1 MTNHVIDNSA
11 DEEFGKVILW
21 QYDKAEN
28 LVALIKSFL
37 GIHDSATKDLWD
49 RMQKELDV
57 DTASEF
63 GLSILGSLLGV
74 PWGTYSSHPD
84 VKVSVED
91 YRKWLKEW
99 AVLIRTDFAM
109 PDVIKFFKNLTSET
123 NASGDIEYFKV
134 EDASCQWLWFE
145 RLKFSFVMG
154 LTFQWQKDYEN
165 GNAATTDEINASTSP
180 IEELYDES
188 EEEKSNTISNY
199 SKLYTITKAI
209 AANGFPA
216 AVYKPNGDEGVIF
229 GFDGQ
234 QYKEKGDYQ
243 IGGFDDSTF
252 ISTDEYATE
261 TYYEF

>member
-74 PWGTYSSHPD
+74 PWGTYYGAYNIR
-84 VKVSVED
+84 VSAEH
-91 YRKWLKEW
+91 YRKWIKAW
-99 AVLIRTDFAM
+99 AVLIRTDFTV
-109 PDVIKFFKNLTSET
+109 PDVLQFFKDATIDNNGYYFAPIDASIYASNVMAISWNLIHQKEDSI
-123 NASGDIEYFKV
+123 SGAITAEVV
-134 EDASCQWLWFE
+134 EDW
-145 RLKFSFVMG
+145 
-154 LTFQWQKDYEN
+154 
-165 GNAATTDEINASTSP
+165 
-180 IEELYDES
+180 S
-188 EEEKSNTISNY
+188 EVYLDDVKAVVEY
-199 SKLYTITKAI
+199 WLYTIRDAVNAT
-209 AANGFPA
+209 GRPA
-216 AVYKPNGDEGVIF
+216 AVRSNDKDNSIIF

-234 QYKEKGDYQ
+234 QYKAKGDYQ

-252 ISTDEYATE
+252 IPTDEYATE
-261 TYYEF
+261 TY

>member
-49 RMQKELDV
+49 RIQKELDV

-74 PWGTYSSHPD
+74 PWGTYYGIYKSR
-84 VKVSVED
+84 VSAEH
-91 YRKWLKEW
+91 YRKWIKAW
-99 AVLIRTDFAM
+99 AVLIRTDFTV
-109 PDVIKFFKNLTSET
+109 PDVFQFFKDVTIDN
-123 NASGDIEYFKV
+123 NGYYFAPI
-134 EDASCQWLWFE
+134 DASISASHVMAVSWL
-145 RLKFSFVMG
+145 LVS
-154 LTFQWQKDYEN
+154 QKKDSIGEDLSEVYSN
-165 GNAATTDEINASTSP
+165 DDVNADVE
-180 IEELYDES
+180 YW
-188 EEEKSNTISNY
+188 
-199 SKLYTITKAI
+199 LYTIRDAVNAT
-209 AANGFPA
+209 GRPA
-216 AVYKPNGDEGVIF
+216 AVRSNDRDNSIIF
-229 GFDGQ
+229 GFEGQ
-234 QYKEKGDYQ
+234 QYKKSGDYK

-261 TYYEF
+261 TY